1 MSCRLLS
8 RHSVRTSWE
17 FSLEGAGISPTYQD
31 WLLRSHPIFDRKV
44 GINITAP
51 CTLESKNKFGS
62 KCDAFGADVSSRMY
76 VYSPYTICL
85 RNWLTQAC
93 ATKGFAYA
101 GLLWH
106 DSFNSHQGRLWKM
119 LMPPER
125 LKVTQLMSTW
135 PHVQEARERF
145 KKISLGDF
153 VWCVVFLQSS
163 E

>member
-1 MSCRLLS
+1 MFIKKKIYETASKETWSVATPLIATDYAGHTGFFWQESVLLIIQ
-8 RHSVRTSWE
+8 
-17 FSLEGAGISPTYQD
+17 GQKPA
-31 WLLRSHPIFDRKV
+31 
-44 GINITAP
+44 
-51 CTLESKNKFGS
+51 
-62 KCDAFGADVSSRMY
+62 DAFGADVSRGMY

-93 ATKGFAYA
+93 ARNGFAYA